1 MLLVKNYLDKSSIHG
16 MWVFAWDYIPK
27 WTIVWKYIKDFD
39 AIIPANKLSS
49 FPEIAQKWIEHYWYL
64 ENGNYI
70 LCMDD
75 AKFFNH
81 SKNYNVDDKWWSE
94 TTIANRNIKKWEE
107 ILCNYESFDEIA
119 MKKLG

>member
-1 MLLVKNYLDKSSIHG
+1 MLLVKTYLDKSPVHG
-16 MWVFAWDYIPK
+16 MGVFADEDISQ
-27 WTIVWKYIKDFD
+27 WTVVRKYVKDFD
-39 AIIPANKLSS
+39 AIILASQLKF

-64 ENGNYI
+64 EDWKYI

-81 SKNYNVDDKWWSE
+81 SEDNNVDDKWWSE
-94 TTIANRNIKKWEE
+94 TTIANRDIKKWEE

>member
-1 MLLVKNYLDKSSIHG
+1 MLLVKNYLDKSPIHG
-16 MWVFAWDYIPK
+16 MWVFAWEDIPK
-27 WTIVWKYIKDFD
+27 WAIVWKYVKDFD
-39 AIIPANKLSS
+39 AIIPANKLLY

-81 SKNYNVDDKWWSE
+81 SENNNVDDKWGSE
-94 TTIANRNIKKWEE
+94 TTIANKDIMKWEE
-107 ILCNYESFDEIA
+107 ILCNYESYDEIA
-119 MKKLG
+119 IKKLG